1 MIYYHYTR
9 GFFWLFVP
17 AHKVTS
23 MVTVEKGPPIILF
36 YQILFCICCEF
47 CIFWIIVW
55 FLSWFKSFTWF
66 YFNSFSVIKQWI
78 SLIYFY
84 VYMIRQWTNCD
95 GLWLWV
101 RVVLSQFISSNF
113 IWILFFKDFFFSLQ
127 QVCFVLMLI
136 FAISFFLSSCFV
148 HLFTFLS
155 LFLHSR
161 EQWLKCAYI
170 FYSFVVF
177 IPNNS
182 EQILF
187 AYLVCKYQ
195 LYSRGWWQNWYKCAC
210 KKFSFKFFLIV
221 ASGGVQS

>member
-17 AHKVTS
+17 AHQVTS

-47 CIFWIIVW
+47 FIFWIIVW

-95 GLWLWV
+95 GLRLWV

-113 IWILFFKDFFFSLQ
+113 IWILFFRFFFSP
-127 QVCFVLMLI
+127 CSKFVL
-136 FAISFFLSSCFV
+136 FWCWFL
-148 HLFTFLS
+148 LS
-155 LFLHSR
+155 LSFSHRVL
-161 EQWLKCAYI
+161 YI
-170 FYSFVVF
+170 CSLFY
-177 IPNNS
+177 
-182 EQILF
+182 
-187 AYLVCKYQ
+187 
-195 LYSRGWWQNWYKCAC
+195 LY
-210 KKFSFKFFLIV
+210 FFT
-221 ASGGVQS
+221 AESND